1 VATFAAP
8 WLYIITDRRLTGGRP
23 LVEVVAQALG
33 GAVAA
38 KGRVAVQLREKDLG
52 GRELFELARA
62 LRAVT
67 AAAGA
72 PLFVNDRIDV
82 ALAAGADGVHLGGG
96 SLSPAQARRIAP
108 AMRIA
113 ASTHN
118 EAELQAAAAAG
129 VDFVVFGPVF
139 DTPSKPDPGAVTGLD
154 GLARACRHRV
164 PVLALGGIEPENA
177 QACLATGAAGLASI
191 HSVIS
196 ATNSAQRVSAFL
208 ACKTHV
214 ET

>member
-1 VATFAAP
+1 VTTFQAP
-8 WLYIITDRRLTGGRP
+8 WLYIITDRRNTGGRS
-23 LVEVVAQALG
+23 LIEVVAQALS
-33 GAVAA
+33 GAGAA
-38 KGRVAVQLREKDLG
+38 PGRVAVQLREKDLG
-52 GRELFELARA
+52 GRALFELARA
-62 LRAVT
+62 LRGVT

-96 SLSPAQARRIAP
+96 SLGAAQARRIAP
-108 AMRIA
+108 GLHVA

-118 EAELQAAAAAG
+118 EAEVTAAAAAG

-139 DTPSKPDPGAVTGLD
+139 ETPSKPGAVALTGLD
-154 GLARACRHRV
+154 GLARACRHGV
-164 PVLALGGIEPENA
+164 PVLALGGIQPENA
-177 QACLATGAAGLASI
+177 HACLTAGAAGLASI

-208 ACKTHV
+208 ACKTRV
-214 ET
+214 